1 MVNGSLNISPTAQIA
16 PPVRDADGKPI
27 RKGFVPVEE
36 KIQKEL
42 REMRHREVELKIQ
55 RQKSVQYD
63 FNHNL
68 VQDEEWVLFKFKL
81 SFTENNR

>member
-1 MVNGSLNISPTAQIA
+1 MIDNGPVPAANILLSPTAQIA
-16 PPVRDADGKPI
+16 PPVRDAEGKPL

-55 RQKSVQYD
+55 RQKSLQYD
-63 FNHNL
+63 SNHNL
-68 VQDEEWVLFKFKL
+68 IDDSKEDE
-81 SFTENNR
+81 